1 MSSPSRLAL
10 LSALGAV
17 YLIWGS
23 TYLAIKFAIET
34 LPPLLMAGA
43 RFVTAGALLYLWMR
57 LRGASRPTLLHWAN
71 ATIVGGCLLL
81 GGNGGVVWAAQYVP
95 SGITALIIATV
106 PLWMVLLEWF
116 RGVRPGGGV
125 IAGLLL
131 GLAGIVLL
139 IGPGEFR
146 ADREIH
152 LWGAVVL
159 LCAAFSWAAGSIYA
173 RRATLPS
180 SALLATGMEMIMGG
194 ALQLLAGSLLGEWGR
209 LELDSI
215 SWRSALSFIYLI
227 IFGSWVGFSAYIW
240 LLRVTTAAIA
250 STYAY
255 VNPVVAVFLGWA
267 LAGEAFSER
276 TLLAATIIVVAVA
289 LITLYSIRGKK
300 TKIS

>member
-1 MSSPSRLAL
+1 MNAPSRPAL

-34 LPPLLMAGA
+34 LPPLSMAGA
-43 RFVTAGALLYLWMR
+43 RFVTAGVLLYMWMR
-57 LRGASRPTLLHWAN
+57 LRGESRPTLLHWMN
-71 ATIVGGCLLL
+71 ATVVGGCLLL
-81 GGNGGVVWAAQYVP
+81 GGNGGVVWAQQYVP
-95 SGITALIIATV
+95 SGITALIVATV
-106 PLWMVLLEWF
+106 PLWMVSLEWF
-116 RGVRPGGGV
+116 RGVRPNGGV

-131 GLAGIVLL
+131 GLLGIVLL
-139 IGPGEFR
+139 IGPGELQTH
-146 ADREIH
+146 REVH
-152 LWGAVVL
+152 LGGASVL
-159 LCAAFSWAAGSIYA
+159 LFAAFSWAVGSIYA
-173 RRATLPS
+173 RRASLPS

-194 ALQLLAGSLLGEWGR
+194 ALQLLVGSLMGEWGR
-209 LELDSI
+209 LELDSV

-267 LAGEAFSER
+267 LAGEIFSER
-276 TLLAATIIVVAVA
+276 MLLAAVIIVVAVA
-289 LITLYSIRGKK
+289 LITFYSTRR
-300 TKIS
+300 

>member
-1 MSSPSRLAL
+1 MNAPSRPAL

-34 LPPLLMAGA
+34 LPPLSMAGA
-43 RFVTAGALLYLWMR
+43 RFVTAGVLLYLWMR
-57 LRGASRPTLLHWAN
+57 LRGESRPTLLHWMN
-71 ATIVGGCLLL
+71 ATVVGGCLLL
-81 GGNGGVVWAAQYVP
+81 GGNGGVVWAQQYVP
-95 SGITALIIATV
+95 SGITALIVATV
-106 PLWMVLLEWF
+106 PLWMVSLEWF
-116 RGVRPGGGV
+116 RGVRPNSGV

-131 GLAGIVLL
+131 GLLGIVLL
-139 IGPGEFR
+139 IGPGELQTH
-146 ADREIH
+146 REVH
-152 LWGAVVL
+152 LGGALVL
-159 LCAAFSWAAGSIYA
+159 LFAAFSWAVGSIYA
-173 RRATLPS
+173 RRASLPS

-194 ALQLLAGSLLGEWGR
+194 ALQLLVGSLMGEWGR
-209 LELDSI
+209 LELDSV

-267 LAGEAFSER
+267 LAGEIFSER
-276 TLLAATIIVVAVA
+276 MLLAAGIIVVAVA
-289 LITLYSIRGKK
+289 LITFYSTRR
-300 TKIS
+300 

>member
-1 MSSPSRLAL
+1 MAILA
-10 LSALGAV
+10 ALVAV

-57 LRGASRPTLLHWAN
+57 LRGESRPTLLHWAN
-71 ATIVGGCLLL
+71 ATVVGGCLLL
-81 GGNGGVVWAAQYVP
+81 GGNGGVVWAEQYVP
-95 SGITALIIATV
+95 SGITALIVATV

-125 IAGLLL
+125 TAGLLL

-139 IGPGEFR
+139 IEPVEFR

-159 LCAAFSWAAGSIYA
+159 LFAAFSWAAGSVYA

-194 ALQLLAGSLLGEWGR
+194 VLQLLAGSLLGEWGR

-215 SWRSALSFIYLI
+215 SGRSALSFIYLI
-227 IFGSWVGFSAYIW
+227 VFGSWVGFSAYIW

-267 LAGEAFSER
+267 LASEAFSQR
-276 TLLAATIIVVAVA
+276 TLWAAAIIVVAVA
-289 LITLYSIRGKK
+289 LITLYSIRGK
-300 TKIS
+300 TDN

>member
-1 MSSPSRLAL
+1 MNAPSRPAL

-34 LPPLLMAGA
+34 LPPLSMAGA
-43 RFVTAGALLYLWMR
+43 RFVTAGVLLYLWMR
-57 LRGASRPTLLHWAN
+57 LRGESRPTLLHWMN
-71 ATIVGGCLLL
+71 ATVVGGCLLL
-81 GGNGGVVWAAQYVP
+81 GGNGGVVWAQQYVP
-95 SGITALIIATV
+95 SGITALIVATV
-106 PLWMVLLEWF
+106 PLWMVSLEWF
-116 RGVRPGGGV
+116 RGVRPNGGV

-131 GLAGIVLL
+131 GLLGIVLL
-139 IGPGEFR
+139 IGPGELQTH
-146 ADREIH
+146 REVH
-152 LWGAVVL
+152 LGGALVL
-159 LCAAFSWAAGSIYA
+159 LFAAFSWAVGSIYA
-173 RRATLPS
+173 RRASLPS

-194 ALQLLAGSLLGEWGR
+194 ALQLLVGSLMGEWGR
-209 LELDSI
+209 LELDSV

-267 LAGEAFSER
+267 LAGEIFSER
-276 TLLAATIIVVAVA
+276 MLLAAGIIVVAVA
-289 LITLYSIRGKK
+289 LITFYSTRR
-300 TKIS
+300 